1 MPRIKELVRIATLGR
16 HFEQGLVASVEII
29 DDGEH
34 WSVRVHY
41 NEKAEGPKTRFL
53 TSQRQ
58 PGPKQYACFAT
69 AWKVLTD
76 HGITTATVNKV
87 TPNNSQRKT
96 TEK

>member
-29 DDGEH
+29 DDGGR

-41 NEKAEGPKTRFL
+41 NERAEGPKTRFL
-53 TSQRQ
+53 TSQRK
-58 PGPKQYACFAT
+58 PGPKQYACFYT
-69 AWKVLTD
+69 VWRVLTE
-76 HGITTATVNKV
+76 HGITTATINKV
-87 TPNNSQRKT
+87 TPKNTKRIS